1 LQHLSKVKPEAMQVT
16 LENVTKVYRSG
27 RIETLALRGL
37 SLSVR
42 RGEFVAIRGPS
53 GSGKTTL
60 LNVVGLLETIDDG
73 ALTLDGRGV
82 RGLDDRVRS
91 RIRNEKIGFVF
102 QSYNLI
108 VDLDVAENVEVPLRY
123 RGLPRK
129 ERKLRVER
137 ALDQV
142 GMTGR
147 KRSMPGQ
154 LSGGQQQRVAIAR
167 ALVGDPELVLAD
179 EPTGNLDSTMADTVM
194 RLFEEIH
201 ARGTTVVMVTHELSL
216 ARRAQRTVHI
226 LDGQALGLHDGRP
239 VAGVPT

>member
-216 ARRAQRTVHI
+216 ARRA
-226 LDGQALGLHDGRP
+226 
-239 VAGVPT
+239 